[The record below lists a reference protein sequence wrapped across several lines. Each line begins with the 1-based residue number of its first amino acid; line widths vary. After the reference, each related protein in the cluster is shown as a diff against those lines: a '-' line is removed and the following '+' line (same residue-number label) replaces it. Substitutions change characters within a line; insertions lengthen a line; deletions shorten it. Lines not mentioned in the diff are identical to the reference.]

1 MHKLCSDKLTAGL
14 LSGDFEKKVC
24 EFIEVVLK
32 EQQLTG
38 KKYF

>member
-14 LSGDFEKKVC
+14 LKGDFEKKVC

-38 KKYF
+38 KKFF